1 VSSGETGLVQ
11 GAFLI
16 SSRNSKAVGLFSGG
30 LDSII
35 ATRLVTEQGIEAVA
49 LHFQVPFQSPGR
61 PREQAKLTRLAQLA
75 GASLISVPVEQD
87 YLGIV
92 RAPRYGYARGMAP
105 CVDCLIYMVTKAR
118 ELARQIQADF
128 IYTGEVVGQRAHCQN
143 KRSLREI
150 EKVTRTDGRLLRPL
164 SAKLLEPT
172 MPELSG
178 IVRRERLLDL
188 KGRGRRRQ
196 MRLAHEFGIIEYMA
210 PTGGCMLIDHNFA
223 ARVRDAVDYDEL
235 LPDRLEILNVGRHF
249 RLESGARVVVGRN
262 EKENA
267 ELERL
272 TLPADIVCRPV
283 EVMGPVVVLRGEK
296 LTDEDRE
303 SASRICAR
311 YCDAEPRKTV
321 KVECGDKTTKVRAV
335 ARKSADAWRVQYQP
349 ASPQEAVE
357 EANDDE

>member
-1 VSSGETGLVQ
+1 M
-11 GAFLI
+11 I
-16 SSRNSKAVGLFSGG
+16 SSRKSKAVGLFSGG

-49 LHFQVPFQSPGR
+49 LHFQTPFQSPGR
-61 PREQAKLTRLAQLA
+61 PREQGKLARLAQLA
-75 GASLISVPVEQD
+75 GANLISVPVEED
-87 YLGIV
+87 YLGLV
-92 RAPRYGYARGMAP
+92 RAPVSGYARGMAP

-118 ELARQIQADF
+118 ELARQIDADF

-143 KRSLREI
+143 KRSLKAI
-150 EKVTRTDGRLLRPL
+150 EKATRTDGRLLRPL

-196 MRLAHEFGIIEYMA
+196 MRLAHEFGIIEYSA
-210 PTGGCMLIDHNFA
+210 PTGGCMLIDRNYA

-235 LPDRLEILNVGRHF
+235 LFGQLEILGVGRHF
-249 RLESGARVVVGRN
+249 RLGSGAKAVVGRN

-272 TLPADIVCRPV
+272 ATVDDVVCRPV
-283 EVMGPVVVLRGEK
+283 DVMGPVVVLRGQG
-296 LTDEDRE
+296 LTDDDRE
-303 SASRICAR
+303 GAARLCAR
-311 YCDAEPRKTV
+311 YSDIDPRKAL
-321 KVECGDKTTKVRAV
+321 KVVCGDGVLRVRAI
-335 ARKSADAWRVQYQP
+335 AQKQADAWRVQAQP
-349 ASPQEAVE
+349 VAAPDSAE
-357 EANDDE
+357 EEDDDG